1 MDESD
6 ARTLVLAALRPLDPI
21 YVENAARAGCG
32 DVNYVEGW
40 LELKW
45 LASWPKRPETPVNL
59 PEFTPQQRVFLV
71 KRCRAGGQAR
81 VLLRVGKSWLLI
93 PGLWAALRLGKGA
106 TKSEIV
112 KAAELYWLTVLG
124 GPELAAWLSAP
135 PRNDLTLL
143 PLLTESGFISNV

>member
-6 ARTLVLAALRPLDPI
+6 ARLLVIRALRPLNPI
-21 YVENAARAGCG
+21 YIENAARAGCG
-32 DVNYVEGW
+32 DINYVEGW

-45 LASWPKRPETPVNL
+45 LASWPKRPETAVAL

-112 KAAELYWLTVLG
+112 KAAELYWLRVLD
-124 GPELAAWLSAP
+124 GPELVAFLSAP
-135 PRNDLTLL
+135 PKNDLSLL
-143 PLLTESGFISNV
+143 PLLMASDFISNV